1 MSKPSAPPM
10 YPDLPINDRDDGQT
24 YRLQRIREIET
35 EFRRDIETRKSLYKK
50 YKRILNTTD
59 GVDVTLISGGVVM
72 SSVGFAVPMLFP
84 IQIAAI
90 TIGGIGLGLKVVRRY
105 LQKKIKKHDSIKH
118 IAQSKLNSV
127 QDLVSRALQDG
138 HISEDEFKTISQEL
152 DKYRNMKRDL
162 KRAPDKPP
170 TLQNANDEEF
180 KKQLED
186 IRKLISK

>member
-1 MSKPSAPPM
+1 
-10 YPDLPINDRDDGQT
+10 
-24 YRLQRIREIET
+24 
-35 EFRRDIETRKSLYKK
+35 
-50 YKRILNTTD
+50 
-59 GVDVTLISGGVVM
+59 M

-90 TIGGIGLGLKVVRRY
+90 TIGGIGIGLKVVRRF

-138 HISEDEFKTISQEL
+138 HISEDEFKGICQEL
-152 DKYRNMKRDL
+152 GKYRDMKRDL
-162 KRAPDKPP
+162 KRAPDKPA
-170 TLQNANDEEF
+170 TLQNDDEGL

>member
-1 MSKPSAPPM
+1 MSKPSAPPL
-10 YPDLPINDRDDGQT
+10 YPDLSMTDRDDGQT

-50 YKRILNTTD
+50 YKRILTTTD

-127 QDLVSRALQDG
+127 QDLISRALQDG

-152 DKYRNMKRDL
+152 DKYRNMKQDL